1 MTTLTLY
8 LPGHSALHR
17 VTPKFKLAGLLVA
30 ETAVLVG
37 VRNLLV
43 ALLAVVAATALFGV
57 ARVPARTGWRQ
68 LRTALVLALI
78 VGVAQSFHLGARQAT
93 VVAAQLLVCVSC
105 AVLVTLT
112 TRTTD
117 LLDVVEDWCRPLG
130 RIGVDPTRVALVL
143 ALAIRSIPIIAALA
157 DDVREAH
164 RARGARLNVVGLA
177 VPLTIRTL
185 RHAEH
190 LGEALIARGVDD

>member
-1 MTTLTLY
+1 MTTLSLY

-17 VTPKFKLAGLLVA
+17 LTPGLKLAGLLVA

-37 VRNLLV
+37 VRNPLV
-43 ALLAVVAATALFGV
+43 ALLAVLAATALFAV
-57 ARVPARTGWRQ
+57 ARVPARTVWRQ

-78 VGVAQSFHLGARQAT
+78 VGVAQSFHLGAPQAT
-93 VVAAQLLVCVSC
+93 VVAAQLLVCVAL

-117 LLDVVEDWCRPLG
+117 LLDVVEAWCRPLR
-130 RIGVDPTRVALVL
+130 RIKVDPTRVALVL
-143 ALAIRSIPIIAALA
+143 ALAIRCIPLVAALA
-157 DDVREAH
+157 DEVRDAH
-164 RARGARLNVVGLA
+164 RARGARLSIVGLA

-185 RHAEH
+185 RHAEQ
-190 LGEALIARGVDD
+190 LGDALIARGVDD